1 MTKKNLFILIGIGI
15 LIVALIIFFFIE
27 KLGNGN
33 NDTQTT
39 SQPPATL
46 PTSSSTPPATLP
58 TTTMDNQQNIQNIEK
73 KIENV
78 SNSPV
83 SQQAVKQGIDSVDL
97 KDVQGKKIPLND
109 FKKATKISIND
120 ELSSYLDSK
129 DYDMYYC
136 PTESNKKDYAVY
148 FGYNVSKAYGNL
160 YPDTLTWMKN
170 WEKTMLQDLHAVL
183 FPEINFSDAE
193 LSQSLKF
200 KDGKF
205 RYASIQFPGEKT
217 GSINYHIS
225 DNGVMV
231 SSSPSCIEEMIK
243 IYEPLQP

>member
-15 LIVALIIFFFIE
+15 LIVALIIFFFVE
-27 KLGNGN
+27 RLGNGN
-33 NDTQTT
+33 NGAQTGN
-39 SQPPATL
+39 QPSAALPAASPPPVTL
-46 PTSSSTPPATLP
+46 PTETIN
-58 TTTMDNQQNIQNIEK
+58 NQQNIQEIEK
-73 KIENV
+73 ILGSDVNL
-78 SNSPV
+78 PV
-83 SQQAVKQGIDSVDL
+83 SQKAIKQGIDSL
-97 KDVQGKKIPLND
+97 NLNNAQGKKFPLND
-109 FKKATKISIND
+109 FEKATKISINN
-120 ELSSYLDSK
+120 ELSNYLDSK

-136 PTESNKKDYAVY
+136 PAGGNEKNYAVY

-170 WEKTMLQDLHAVL
+170 WEKTIFTDLHAVL
-183 FPEINFSDAE
+183 FPEINFSEDE
-193 LSQSLKF
+193 LDQQLKF

-217 GSINYHIS
+217 GSINYYIS

-243 IYEPLQP
+243 IYQPFQP